1 MIDIHCHI
9 LPGIDDGAKDLIES
23 IGMAKHAASKGIT
36 TIFATPH
43 HKNGRY
49 YNKGNK
55 ILAKV
60 NKLNSKLRKAK
71 IPVKILPGQEPRIYG
86 ELLEDYKAGKI
97 LTLNNQHKYL
107 LVELPDTHVP
117 AYAVKLLFNIQLE
130 GITPIIVHPERN
142 VQIRENPDIL
152 HQLVMNG
159 AATQITASSL
169 IGYKGKK
176 LRKFS
181 LQLIK
186 HHLTHFIA
194 SDSHR
199 LSRSSFKLNEA
210 YEVINEEFGTDY
222 SNLLQENT
230 RKLLNGNGI
239 NRQEPNKIKM
249 NRWFHF

>member
-1 MIDIHCHI
+1 
-9 LPGIDDGAKDLIES
+9 
-23 IGMAKHAASKGIT
+23 
-36 TIFATPH
+36 
-43 HKNGRY
+43 
-49 YNKGNK
+49 
-55 ILAKV
+55 
-60 NKLNSKLRKAK
+60 
-71 IPVKILPGQEPRIYG
+71 
-86 ELLEDYKAGKI
+86 
-97 LTLNNQHKYL
+97 YL